1 MKLPHKVWPCGFC
14 ITLVTNFT
22 CFLVLIRCRID
33 ILAITTKYLL
43 FCSLQLMIFYMRDMR
58 SSVFGYMRKIL
69 EGLQVGSGD
78 IQKRYTLIIAALVKL

>member
-1 MKLPHKVWPCGFC
+1 
-14 ITLVTNFT
+14 
-22 CFLVLIRCRID
+22 
-33 ILAITTKYLL
+33 
-43 FCSLQLMIFYMRDMR
+43 MIFYMRDMR